1 MSKYMEE
8 VQELLLQIDNT
19 RRVVVRSREDMQS
32 LESWTSRQ
40 PLKLGRAKFCP
51 IFGH

>member
-8 VQELLLQIDNT
+8 VQGLVLQTNKA
-19 RRVVVRSREDMQS
+19 RRVVVASRADMQS

-40 PLKLGRAKFCP
+40 PLKLGRARFCP
-51 IFGH
+51 IFSH